1 MRDNKILY
9 NYNRIHAYMQ
19 RVGDG
24 GGIYTLSNQ
33 TPSDIRGNYVFDLRR
48 SPNGDPSCMIYLDK
62 GSSEGPPKLKSTGQ
76 RWRRRSGARFS

>member
-9 NYNRIHAYMQ
+9 NYKRIHAYMQ

-33 TPSDIRGNYVFDLRR
+33 KHAMAA
-48 SPNGDPSCMIYLDK
+48 SPTLTSH
-62 GSSEGPPKLKSTGQ
+62 GPHNAGPEI
-76 RWRRRSGARFS
+76 